1 MYLKKYHIHFVG
13 IGGIG
18 MSGIAELLLN
28 LGYRVSGSDISA
40 SDITR
45 RLEVLGGT
53 IFIGHA
59 AGHIEKADVVVTSSA
74 IRAENPEV
82 VAASR
87 AAVPVI
93 PRAEMLAELM
103 RLKYSIAVAGAHGKT
118 STTSIVASVLENG
131 GLDPTVV
138 VGGKLKSL
146 GVNAVLGKGDFI
158 VAEADE
164 SDGSFLRM
172 SPAIAV
178 VTNIDREHL
187 DFYPGLEEIKEAFL
201 NFIDRIPFYG
211 LAVLCLDNK
220 AVQNI
225 IPKLRKRFTTY
236 GMSVQADVQARDLRF
251 DGLKS
256 LFTVFHLDREL
267 GRVTLNMPGIHNV
280 YNAMASIAV
289 GLELGIP
296 FSVIQEALATLQ
308 GVQRRLEVKGESR
321 GVVVV
326 DDYGHHPTEIRTT
339 IQAARESWPERRLVV
354 TFQPHRYTRTQALF
368 DDFSRAFYQ
377 SDLLLVLPIYPAGEA
392 VIPDVDSV
400 GLGEAIQ
407 QHGHKDVTC
416 WDTFDAACA
425 YLDQTLR
432 HGDVLLTLGAGDVWK
447 VGESVLQQLGTE
459 AG

>member
-28 LGYRVSGSDISA
+28 LGYRVSGSDINA

-45 RLEVLGGT
+45 RLEALGGR

-59 AGHIEKADVVVTSSA
+59 AEHIERADVVVISSA
-74 IRAENPEV
+74 IRVDNPEV
-82 VAASR
+82 VAANK

-118 STTSIVASVLENG
+118 STTSIVASVLEKG

-138 VGGKLKSL
+138 VGGKLMSI

-172 SPAIAV
+172 SPTIAV

-187 DFYPGLEEIKEAFL
+187 DFYPGLDEIKEAFL

-211 LAVLCLDNK
+211 LAVLCLDNE
-220 AVQNI
+220 AVQHI
-225 IPKLRKRFTTY
+225 IPKVRKRFTTY
-236 GMSVQADVQARDLRF
+236 GMSVQADIQAKDLHF

-256 LFTVFHLDREL
+256 LFTVFHLDSEL
-267 GRVTLNMPGIHNV
+267 GRVTLNMAGIHNV

-289 GLELGIP
+289 GIELGIAFP
-296 FSVIQEALATLQ
+296 VIQDALATLQ

-321 GVVVV
+321 GVIVV
-326 DDYGHHPTEIRTT
+326 DDYGHHPTEIKTT
-339 IQAARESWPERRLVV
+339 LQAARESWPERRLVV
-354 TFQPHRYTRTQALF
+354 AFQPHRYTRTRALF
-368 DDFSRAFYQ
+368 EGFSRAFYQ
-377 SDLLLVLPIYPAGEA
+377 SDLLVVLPIYPAGEPM
-392 VIPDVDSV
+392 IPDIDSSR
-400 GLGEAIQ
+400 LSEAIQ

-416 WDTFDAACA
+416 WDTFDSACT
-425 YLDQTLR
+425 YLSQVLKE
-432 HGDVLLTLGAGDVWK
+432 GDILLTLGAGDVWK
-447 VGESVLQQLGTE
+447 VGEAVLKRLETE
-459 AG
+459 AA